1 MVKNVLSEKE
11 IFSVG
16 VYDGHCWK
24 VLAGTETHIPY
35 LSSNQEEADVRI
47 MYHINDGVV
56 KHGVQS
62 AFVDS
67 HDTDVFVILFFAAKT
82 LGIFRSCF

>member
-1 MVKNVLSEKE
+1 MFLSEKE
-11 IFSVG
+11 IFFGG
-16 VYDGHCWK
+16 VYDGQCWK
-24 VLAGTETHIPY
+24 VLAGTETHTPY
-35 LSSNQEEADVRI
+35 LSSNQEEADVKI

-56 KHGVQS
+56 KHDVQS

-67 HDTDVFVILFFAAKT
+67 PDTDIFVLFSAAKT

>member
-1 MVKNVLSEKE
+1 MLKNVLSEKE
-11 IFSVG
+11 IFFGG
-16 VYDGHCWK
+16 VYDGQCWI

-35 LSSNQEEADVRI
+35 LSSNQEEPDVRI
-47 MYHINDGVV
+47 MYRINDGVL

-67 HDTDVFVILFFAAKT
+67 PDTAT
-82 LGIFRSCF
+82 L